1 MNLKKQLGT
10 FIFSRLKHYA
20 PNYIFNIYLAAY
32 ISHFHPI
39 PFEYGKSSN
48 LTRCRLSDDLW
59 AAKKD
64 EVQGGGQNP
73 AATPTPFSKSS
84 PFLLHPWKRC
94 TCVAC
99 SNFPPLPLSGRYRWV
114 ALSDGSIKIRRRY
127 HGRHRYRYITN
138 PTDALHTH
146 RHTRRNRSCQDEAN
160 GCS

>member
-1 MNLKKQLGT
+1 MNFKKQLGT

-64 EVQGGGQNP
+64 EVQGGRPKPSSYANALLQKFP
-73 AATPTPFSKSS
+73 VPTPPLETVHMCRLLEFSTTAIVWPLS
-84 PFLLHPWKRC
+84 LGRTKRRQHQNQAA
-94 TCVAC
+94 V
-99 SNFPPLPLSGRYRWV
+99 SWPPPLSLYNQPH
-114 ALSDGSIKIRRRY
+114 RRL
-127 HGRHRYRYITN
+127 T
-138 PTDALHTH
+138 HTQAH
-146 RHTRRNRSCQDEAN
+146 SQEQELP
-160 GCS
+160 G